1 MIRNNLL
8 TKVSENRLCTAV
20 GIKLIAEIEAISL
33 ANAAGYDTVFIDLEH
48 SILSERDASRLCS
61 AGLSAGITP
70 FVRVPYQCGQ
80 GYVQRI
86 LDGGAMGII
95 FPHISTVEEAREAVA
110 YTKFPPK
117 GRRSLTAALP
127 HFDFQRVT
135 AKDVIEQLNDFGS
148 TVFLLIETRLSLDN
162 IDELA
167 ALEGV
172 DVLLVGANDLSLEL
186 GILGEWEHPIFRSA
200 LAKIARAAQRSGKIF
215 GICGL
220 YTRPD
225 IYRVAVRELGAR
237 YVLGHVDLG
246 LLAMA
251 MKKNV
256 ELLRNIAADAGP
268 SSAMDE

>member
-1 MIRNNLL
+1 MLRNNLL
-8 TKVSENRLCTAV
+8 INVSENRLCTAV
-20 GIKLIAEIEAISL
+20 GIKLITETEAVSL
-33 ANAAGYDTVFIDLEH
+33 AKAAGYDTVFIDLEH
-48 SILSERDASRLCS
+48 SVLSERDASRLCS
-61 AGLSAGITP
+61 AALSARITP

-86 LDGGAMGII
+86 LDGGAMGIV

-127 HFDFQRVT
+127 HFHFQRVA
-135 AKDVIEQLNDFGS
+135 AKHVIEQLNDVGS
-148 TVFLLIETRLSLDN
+148 TVFLLIETRVSLDN
-162 IDELA
+162 IDALA

-186 GILGEWEHPIFRSA
+186 GILGEWESPIFQSA
-200 LAKIARAAQRSGKIF
+200 LAKIAVAAQRAGKIF

-246 LLAMA
+246 LLAMS
-251 MKKNV
+251 MRNNV
-256 ELLRNIAADAGP
+256 ELLRNIDTGAG
-268 SSAMDE
+268 SSMDE